1 MAQVLLWRLL
11 NGLYLVNHHLLVLR
25 KNIIKLKKILI
36 VTYYWPPSGGPGVQR
51 VLKFCKYLNET
62 GWKPIILTV
71 ENGDFPVFDQTLE
84 KDVLGY
90 KINKSKSFSF
100 ISAHIALIDVLS
112 Y

>member
-1 MAQVLLWRLL
+1 M
-11 NGLYLVNHHLLVLR
+11 VNPHLLVLR

-71 ENGDFPVFDQTLE
+71 ENGDFPVFDYTLE
-84 KDVLGY
+84 KDVHGY
-90 KINKSKSFSF
+90 NALQIGFGSKKVKN
-100 ISAHIALIDVLS
+100 I
-112 Y
+112 

>member
-1 MAQVLLWRLL
+1 M
-11 NGLYLVNHHLLVLR
+11 R

-71 ENGDFPVFDQTLE
+71 ENGDFPVFDYTLE
-84 KDVLGY
+84 KDVHEY
-90 KINKSKSFSF
+90 KIYKSRSYSFHKIFNYLNKKSTTPTFQLS
-100 ISAHIALIDVLS
+100 SAKQEGF
-112 Y
+112 